1 MQRQTPLLDALIID
15 HASGYAISTVDREGT
30 ITSWR
35 GGAEAITG
43 YSADEA
49 VGMNFR
55 RLFTEVDQA
64 AGVPERELER
74 SFRDGRAEDTR
85 WHIRRDGRRFWAN
98 GLTTAVESSEFTGL
112 VKIFRDETPARLAD
126 EQRVLLLNELNHRV
140 KNTLATVQSVVEQTL
155 RTSDTPEAVRRNLV
169 NRIIALSEAHNVL
182 VEQNWAGADLK
193 SVISNVTRAYAGSGP
208 RVEADGPAVR
218 LSPQQAISCSL
229 VLHELTTN
237 AAKYGALT
245 RQAGRVRVS
254 WNESL
259 DMSGGRHLTLLWEET
274 GGPVVRPPERT
285 GFGTKLIKRA
295 LK

>member
-1 MQRQTPLLDALIID
+1 
-15 HASGYAISTVDREGT
+15 
-30 ITSWR
+30 
-35 GGAEAITG
+35 
-43 YSADEA
+43 
-49 VGMNFR
+49 
-55 RLFTEVDQA
+55 
-64 AGVPERELER
+64 
-74 SFRDGRAEDTR
+74 
-85 WHIRRDGRRFWAN
+85 
-98 GLTTAVESSEFTGL
+98 
-112 VKIFRDETPARLAD
+112 
-126 EQRVLLLNELNHRV
+126 
-140 KNTLATVQSVVEQTL
+140 
-155 RTSDTPEAVRRNLV
+155 
-169 NRIIALSEAHNVL
+169 L

-259 DMSGGRHLTLLWEET
+259 DMSGGRHLTLLWEEI

-295 LK
+295 LKQDGHGEAKLEFLPEGVRCLMHVPLADQGGGVDTVTEALEQLTAEADSRPPR